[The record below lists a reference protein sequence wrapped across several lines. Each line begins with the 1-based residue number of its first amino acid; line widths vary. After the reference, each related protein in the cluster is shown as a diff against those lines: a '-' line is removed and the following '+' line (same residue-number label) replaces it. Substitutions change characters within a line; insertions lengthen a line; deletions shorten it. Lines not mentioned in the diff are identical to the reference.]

1 MRLHRFYV
9 SPELTA
15 LDHTIWIRD
24 ERLRNQWLKVL
35 RYREGDQ
42 VVLFDSV
49 AQERLYKFIQV
60 EQDAI
65 KLELVTEFE
74 RKFPAKHVY
83 LFFSLLKKDKNDWV
97 LQKCTELGVRNFVP
111 ILAERSVK
119 TGFNLERAEKIVIEA
134 AEQCGRS
141 DIPHIRDPVLI
152 EIALAEYKNKA
163 TLFVA
168 EESLEFRGSSTE
180 VGGKKDPLNSKL
192 ETRDSEIPI
201 GVFIGPE
208 GGWTDTELALFKEAD
223 AGHFHLGNLTL
234 RAETAAV
241 AAVTKLSYI
250 L

>member
-9 SPELTA
+9 DPKVMELTQ
-15 LDHTIWIRD
+15 TFWFKD
-24 ERLRNQWLKVL
+24 EHLRNQWLKVL
-35 RYREGDQ
+35 RYREGDE
-42 VVLFDSV
+42 VVLFDGV
-49 AQERLYKFIQV
+49 ANERLYKFVRI
-60 EQDAI
+60 EPDAI

-74 RKFPAKHVY
+74 RKLPGKHVY

-111 ILAERSVK
+111 ILAERSEK

-141 DIPHIRDPVLI
+141 DIPQVREPVLLNT
-152 EIALAEYKNKA
+152 ALEEYMGKIQLLVCDEVLEKNTKI
-163 TLFVA
+163 
-168 EESLEFRGSSTE
+168 SN
-180 VGGKKDPLNSKL
+180 KPL
-192 ETRDSEIPI
+192 

-208 GGWTDTELALFKEAD
+208 GGWTDAELEQFKS
-223 AGHFHLGNLTL
+223 AGASHFHLGNLTL

-241 AAVTKLSYI
+241 AAATKL